1 MKKYFK
7 KQTHFYLFLSSI
19 IFLSSCANKK
29 NIVYFQQKID
39 NINSS
44 SYLSESIQKNDIL
57 NINVSALDITSIA
70 PFLENNSTTNNNADQ
85 RLIDGYKVNSE
96 GEINL
101 PIVGKIKV
109 EGLTTSNAGKKI
121 EDELSK
127 KIINPVV
134 NVTLLTYR
142 ITILGEVNNPG
153 TLTLYNQKINLIQ
166 AIGLAGDMTIFGKR
180 KKIKII
186 REKNGV
192 STKKIIDITKS
203 DFFDSEYYYLKNN
216 DIIYVE
222 PSFAK
227 VKNSGYIGQI
237 SNVATIF
244 SLITSIILLSR
255 N

>member
-1 MKKYFK
+1 
-7 KQTHFYLFLSSI
+7 
-19 IFLSSCANKK
+19 
-29 NIVYFQQKID
+29 
-39 NINSS
+39 
-44 SYLSESIQKNDIL
+44 
-57 NINVSALDITSIA
+57 
-70 PFLENNSTTNNNADQ
+70 
-85 RLIDGYKVNSE
+85 
-96 GEINL
+96 
-101 PIVGKIKV
+101 
-109 EGLTTSNAGKKI
+109 
-121 EDELSK
+121 
-127 KIINPVV
+127 
-134 NVTLLTYR
+134 
-142 ITILGEVNNPG
+142 
-153 TLTLYNQKINLIQ
+153 
-166 AIGLAGDMTIFGKR
+166 MTIFGKR

>member
-109 EGLTTSNAGKKI
+109 EGLTTSNAGKK
-121 EDELSK
+121 SK
-127 KIINPVV
+127 MN
-134 NVTLLTYR
+134 
-142 ITILGEVNNPG
+142 
-153 TLTLYNQKINLIQ
+153 
-166 AIGLAGDMTIFGKR
+166 
-180 KKIKII
+180 
-186 REKNGV
+186 
-192 STKKIIDITKS
+192 
-203 DFFDSEYYYLKNN
+203 
-216 DIIYVE
+216 
-222 PSFAK
+222 
-227 VKNSGYIGQI
+227 
-237 SNVATIF
+237 
-244 SLITSIILLSR
+244 
-255 N
+255 

>member
-1 MKKYFK
+1 M
-7 KQTHFYLFLSSI
+7 
-19 IFLSSCANKK
+19 
-29 NIVYFQQKID
+29 
-39 NINSS
+39 
-44 SYLSESIQKNDIL
+44 
-57 NINVSALDITSIA
+57 
-70 PFLENNSTTNNNADQ
+70 
-85 RLIDGYKVNSE
+85 
-96 GEINL
+96 
-101 PIVGKIKV
+101 
-109 EGLTTSNAGKKI
+109 TTSNAGKKI

>member
-1 MKKYFK
+1 M
-7 KQTHFYLFLSSI
+7 
-19 IFLSSCANKK
+19 
-29 NIVYFQQKID
+29 
-39 NINSS
+39 
-44 SYLSESIQKNDIL
+44 
-57 NINVSALDITSIA
+57 
-70 PFLENNSTTNNNADQ
+70 P
-85 RLIDGYKVNSE
+85 
-96 GEINL
+96 
-101 PIVGKIKV
+101 
-109 EGLTTSNAGKKI
+109 TSNAGKKI

>member
-44 SYLSESIQKNDIL
+44 SYLPESIQKNDIL

-109 EGLTTSNAGKKI
+109 EG
-121 EDELSK
+121 
-127 KIINPVV
+127 
-134 NVTLLTYR
+134 
-142 ITILGEVNNPG
+142 
-153 TLTLYNQKINLIQ
+153 
-166 AIGLAGDMTIFGKR
+166 
-180 KKIKII
+180 
-186 REKNGV
+186 
-192 STKKIIDITKS
+192 
-203 DFFDSEYYYLKNN
+203 
-216 DIIYVE
+216 
-222 PSFAK
+222 
-227 VKNSGYIGQI
+227 
-237 SNVATIF
+237 
-244 SLITSIILLSR
+244 
-255 N
+255 

>member
-7 KQTHFYLFLSSI
+7 KQTHFYLLLSSI

-70 PFLENNSTTNNNADQ
+70 PFLENNSITNNNAEQ

-101 PIVGKIKV
+101 PIIGKIKV

>member
-1 MKKYFK
+1 MKNYFK
-7 KQTHFYLFLSSI
+7 KLTHFYLFLSSI

-29 NIVYFQQKID
+29 NIVYFQQKNDTIK
-39 NINSS
+39 SS
-44 SYLSESIQKNDIL
+44 TYFSESIQKNDIL
-57 NINVSALDITSIA
+57 NVKVSALDITSIT
-70 PFLENNSTTNNNADQ
+70 PFLENNSITNKNTEE
-85 RLIDGYKVNSE
+85 RLIDGYKVNSN

-101 PIVGKIKV
+101 PIVGKVKV
-109 EGLTTSNAGKKI
+109 EGLNTASAGKKI

-127 KIINPVV
+127 KIINPIV
-134 NVTLLTYR
+134 NVTILTFR

-180 KKIKII
+180 KQIKII
-186 REKNGV
+186 RENNGV

-216 DIIYVE
+216 DVIYVE

-227 VKNSGYIGQI
+227 VKNSGYVGQI

-244 SLITSIILLSR
+244 SLITSIILLAR

>member
-1 MKKYFK
+1 MKNYFK
-7 KQTHFYLFLSSI
+7 KLTHFYLFLSSI

-29 NIVYFQQKID
+29 NIVYFQQKNDTIK
-39 NINSS
+39 NST
-44 SYLSESIQKNDIL
+44 YFSESIQKNDIL
-57 NINVSALDITSIA
+57 NVKVSALDITSIT
-70 PFLENNSTTNNNADQ
+70 PFLENNSITNKNTEE
-85 RLIDGYKVNSE
+85 RLIDGYKVNSN

-101 PIVGKIKV
+101 PIVGKVKV
-109 EGLTTSNAGKKI
+109 EGLNTASAGKKI

-127 KIINPVV
+127 KIINPIV
-134 NVTLLTYR
+134 NVTILTFR

-180 KKIKII
+180 KQIKII
-186 REKNGV
+186 RENNGV

-216 DIIYVE
+216 DVIYVE

-227 VKNSGYIGQI
+227 VKNSGYVGQI

-244 SLITSIILLSR
+244 SLITSIILLAR